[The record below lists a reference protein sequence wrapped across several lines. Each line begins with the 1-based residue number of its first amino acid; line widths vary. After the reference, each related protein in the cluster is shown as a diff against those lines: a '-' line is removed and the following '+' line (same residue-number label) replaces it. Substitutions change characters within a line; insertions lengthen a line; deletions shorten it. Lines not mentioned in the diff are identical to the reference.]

1 MRISPRLYAAAANE
15 RKSLKSLALSVHFH
29 QPKLG
34 MTQGYEILSRASA
47 FLLSV
52 DAKDSVERLMKSRV
66 VGPYDHLEVAEERR
80 KLREYKQS
88 LGRTPAT
95 AVPGRKMMDIGWLEF
110 VPREVRPRVHIVC
123 SSHVLAPYQWKE
135 YYPQD
140 WLSVVRQEHC
150 KYSLGVYDTDHQ
162 TEALATIEVNS
173 QPFHHPEGRDIALLH
188 FRDEERALETLR
200 DLGVQ
205 TLFLRDHEKQYEKG
219 EIVDF
224 DGFVVGQPDA
234 VDGTDSEYQQESSSS
249 SPSSSNDDDEA
260 AAADQDPRVFFN
272 YRDTGILSFYTE
284 DRFFATTAKPLPQGL
299 CGAPVT
305 DKDGDVCGTVEGVV
319 PTGHE
324 NKQFA
329 GSAAFIPSFVMQ
341 VFIDFVERAM
351 VQQMM
356 PTELFEMVKGA
367 KNSNQI
373 GGGIYKKDADG
384 KFTKPTS
391 WDAEYDKAVTRLK
404 SSYSK
409 EEFEKI
415 MDVIQSQRDDVLN
428 VFETEGGDMDQ
439 IIEKVRSKT
448 EHLKALVQDQ
458 YRKLKQQQQQQQQGD
473 GQASTSASGNDGR

>member
-1 MRISPRLYAAAANE
+1 MKIRRVLHVAAQE
-15 RKSLKSLALSVHFH
+15 RSLKSLALSVHFNH
-29 QPKLG
+29 PALG
-34 MTQGYEILSRASA
+34 MKNYEILSRASA

-52 DAKDSVERLMKSRV
+52 DAKDKVEKMQKGAR
-66 VGPYDHLEVAEERR
+66 GPYDHLEAAEERR

-88 LGRTPAT
+88 FGRSPAT
-95 AVPGRKMMDIGWLEF
+95 PVPGRKTMDIGWLEF

-123 SSHVLAPYQWKE
+123 SSHVLAPYLWKD

-150 KYSLGVYDTDHQ
+150 KYSLGVYDTDQQ

-188 FRDEERALETLR
+188 FRDEELALDTLREFGVETLY
-200 DLGVQ
+200 
-205 TLFLRDHEKQYEKG
+205 LRGHHKQYEKG
-219 EIVDF
+219 EVVDF

-234 VDGTDSEYQQESSSS
+234 VDGTDSDYKQESSDGT
-249 SPSSSNDDDEA
+249 NEDN
-260 AAADQDPRVFFN
+260 RVFFN
-272 YRDTGILSFYTE
+272 YKESGILSFYTE
-284 DRFFATTAKPLPQGL
+284 DRFFATTSKPLPQGL

-319 PTGHE
+319 PLGHE

-329 GSAAFIPSFVMQ
+329 GAAAFLPSFVMQ
-341 VFIDFVERAM
+341 VFIDFVERCM

-356 PTELFEMVKGA
+356 PAELFEMIKGA
-367 KNSNQI
+367 KNSNSI
-373 GGGIYKKDADG
+373 GGGIFRKDKDG
-384 KFTKPTS
+384 RFTAPTS
-391 WDAEYDKAVTRLK
+391 WDAEYERAVTRLK
-404 SSYSK
+404 NNYSK

-428 VFETEGGDMDQ
+428 TFDTEGGDMDQ
-439 IIEKVRSKT
+439 IIEKVRTKT

-458 YRKLKQQQQQQQQGD
+458 YRKLKLQG
-473 GQASTSASGNDGR
+473 SARPIKDDDNL

>member
-1 MRISPRLYAAAANE
+1 MKLTRVLHAAAKE
-15 RKSLKSLALSVHFH
+15 RSLKSLALSVHFKH
-29 QPKLG
+29 PDLG
-34 MTQGYEILSRASA
+34 MKDYEILSRASA

-52 DAKDSVERLMKSRV
+52 DAKDKVQIMQKGSK
-66 VGPYDHLEVAEERR
+66 GPYDHLEAAEERR
-80 KLREYKQS
+80 KLRDYKQS
-88 LGRTPAT
+88 FGRSPAT
-95 AVPGRKMMDIGWLEF
+95 QVAGRKTMDISWLEF

-123 SSHVLAPYQWKE
+123 SSHVLAPYLWKD

-150 KYSLGVYDTDHQ
+150 KFSLGVYDTDLQ

-188 FRDEERALETLR
+188 FGDEEKALDTLR
-200 DLGVQ
+200 EFDVQ
-205 TLFLRDHEKQYEKG
+205 TQFLRGHDKQYQKG

-234 VDGTDSEYQQESSSS
+234 VDGPDIDYKQESSDGANEDS
-249 SPSSSNDDDEA
+249 
-260 AAADQDPRVFFN
+260 RVFFN
-272 YRDTGILSFYTE
+272 YKETGILSFYTE

-319 PTGHE
+319 PLAHE

-329 GSAAFIPSFVMQ
+329 GAAAFLPSFVMQ
-341 VFIDFVERAM
+341 VFIDFVERSM

-356 PTELFEMVKGA
+356 PTELFEMIKGA
-367 KNSNQI
+367 KNSNSI
-373 GGGIYKKDADG
+373 GGGIFRKDKDG
-384 KFTKPTS
+384 KFTAPTS
-391 WDAEYDKAVTRLK
+391 WDVEYERAVARLK
-404 SSYSK
+404 NNYSK

-428 VFETEGGDMDQ
+428 TFDTEGGDMDQ
-439 IIEKVRSKT
+439 IIEKVRTKT

-458 YRKLKQQQQQQQQGD
+458 YRKLKQQQGAQTP
-473 GQASTSASGNDGR
+473 SPSNSNN

>member
-1 MRISPRLYAAAANE
+1 MRISPSFYAAAHE
-15 RKSLKSLALSVHFH
+15 RNLKSLALSVHFQH
-29 QPKLG
+29 PKLG
-34 MTQGYEILSRASA
+34 MQGYEILSRASA

-52 DAKDSVERLMKSRV
+52 DAKDSVERMKSGV
-66 VGPYDHLEVAEERR
+66 VGPYDHLPVAQERR
-80 KLREYKQS
+80 NLREYKQS

-162 TEALATIEVNS
+162 TEALATIDVHS

-188 FRDEERALETLR
+188 FRDEEQALETLR
-200 DLGVQ
+200 DLGVP
-205 TLFLRDHEKQYEKG
+205 TLYLRDHEKQYVKG

-234 VDGTDSEYQQESSSS
+234 VDGTDSEYQPE
-249 SPSSSNDDDEA
+249 PSDDGA
-260 AAADQDPRVFFN
+260 TNQDARVFFN

-305 DKDGDVCGTVEGVV
+305 DQDGDVCGTVEGVV
-319 PTGHE
+319 PMGHE
-324 NKQFA
+324 NQQFA
-329 GSAAFIPSFVMQ
+329 GAAAFIPSFVMQ

-373 GGGIYKKDADG
+373 GGGIYKKDTDG

-458 YRKLKQQQQQQQQGD
+458 YRKLKQQQQEGD
-473 GQASTSASGNDGR
+473 SQASASGNDAR